1 MRFSPSRRT
10 VVTTS
15 AATIHAANAATR
27 SPAILR
33 LAAAT
38 LATATIAG
46 GLSVV
51 STGTATA
58 AVTPEQCTAGKA
70 AAEAGRPVENIEAFR
85 LPRTFINKDHELR
98 IYFKGENPNPAAV
111 TKAVNDWNTA
121 LKGRVT
127 LRMVTDPSEADVTMV
142 NDPGPLSWYAGRL
155 DIRTGLIE
163 VYLSRLRGESA
174 PRVVGHELGHALGAG
189 DTHCANILMSGQPD
203 DDPAYSPTP
212 LDVAIVLQGRY

>member
-1 MRFSPSRRT
+1 MRFSPSRHT
-10 VVTTS
+10 VVTTTD
-15 AATIHAANAATR
+15 ATTPATHAATR
-27 SPAILR
+27 SPAIRR

-38 LATATIAG
+38 LATATIAA

-51 STGTATA
+51 STGAANA
-58 AVTPEQCTAGKA
+58 AVTAAQCTAGKA
-70 AAEAGRPVENIEAFR
+70 AAEAGRPVPDIDAFR
-85 LPRTFINKDHELR
+85 SPGSLINKNHELR

-127 LRMVTDPSEADVTMV
+127 LRMVTDPSDADVTMV
-142 NDPGPLSWYAGRL
+142 NKPGPIGSYAGRL
-155 DIRTGLIE
+155 YFRERTIE
-163 VYLSRLRGESA
+163 VFLSTLRGESA
-174 PRVVGHELGHALGAG
+174 PKVVAHELGHALGAG

-203 DDPAYSPTP
+203 DAPAYKPTP

>member
-1 MRFSPSRRT
+1 MTKTSLLRRA
-10 VVTTS
+10 VS
-15 AATIHAANAATR
+15 
-27 SPAILR
+27 
-33 LAAAT
+33 AT

-51 STGTATA
+51 STGAANA

-70 AAEAGRPVENIEAFR
+70 AAEAGRPVPDIDAFR
-85 LPRTFINKDHELR
+85 SPGSLINKNHELR

-142 NDPGPLSWYAGRL
+142 NKPGLIGSYAGRL
-155 DIRTGLIE
+155 YFRERTIE
-163 VYLSRLRGESA
+163 VFLSTLRGGSA

-189 DTHCANILMSGQPD
+189 DTHCADILMSGQPD
-203 DDPAYSPTP
+203 NDPAYSPTP